1 MINRTH
7 FEWNLPDERHTIAI
21 EFILTEKTRTENK
34 ARKLIISNFRTDDTC
49 IFCILQ
55 VSVYLAN
62 SKNPTSVN
70 WYCVPM
76 SFSVS
81 VDLLFETCL
90 LVPYLIKYNVS
101 TAGQSVIGYLRV
113 SRKLGLQN
121 WNVP

>member
-1 MINRTH
+1 
-7 FEWNLPDERHTIAI
+7 
-21 EFILTEKTRTENK
+21 
-34 ARKLIISNFRTDDTC
+34 
-49 IFCILQ
+49 
-55 VSVYLAN
+55 
-62 SKNPTSVN
+62 
-70 WYCVPM
+70 M

-121 WNVP
+121 